1 MNLPGLKTLMSQR
14 VLQAYCTCVRMT
26 FPVTRSLSSH
36 PSATDKSSV
45 DGEKEPHLLHAVW
58 RIRSLK
64 RRPYWERDIMK
75 QLKLADT
82 RKPVI
87 HKNTPLVNSLLTRV
101 RHLIRIKPVNPVYG
115 MPDGDYEDTLLK
127 WNGDFIVKRKI
138 EPHGEEKTA
147 AISDGAHETKS

>member
-1 MNLPGLKTLMSQR
+1 MNFPGLKSLMSQT
-14 VLQAYCTCVRMT
+14 VLQTYCTCLRMT
-26 FPVTRSLSSH
+26 FPVTRSLSSR
-36 PSATDKSSV
+36 PSSLDNNSSQE
-45 DGEKEPHLLHAVW
+45 GEKEPHLLHAVW

-75 QLKLADT
+75 QLRLEDT

-115 MPDGDYEDTLLK
+115 MPDGDYEETLLQ

-147 AISDGAHETKS
+147 ISDGADVKRS